1 MVQLQVESSELN
13 GMHMH
18 LWETDKFKTITLLL
32 MAKAP
37 LDEETLTAKALIPHI
52 LQGGT
57 TTYKNRKQLK
67 QKLDDMYGATFSTDV
82 QKKGEQ
88 QVMTFR
94 IDIAADRFL
103 STATPLIKE
112 AINLLHHI
120 LYEPK
125 VENDGFQT
133 TVVEQEKRSLK
144 QRIDSIYDDK
154 MRYAN
159 VRITE
164 EMFNGE
170 AYGLPAYGRVDD
182 LNNLDEKKI
191 YDVYKNMLANDRF
204 DLFVIGAFDKEE
216 VTNTVKQLFTETR
229 AQQAPTPAAVKSKA
243 VQAVKTVHDKQ
254 KVKQGKLHMG
264 FRTHTTFSD
273 EAYEAAQVGNAIF
286 GGFPSSKLFINV
298 REKESLAYYAAS
310 RIESHK
316 GVLMVMS
323 GIEFDKYDRAVEII
337 KEQAEAMKAGDFTA
351 EDVEQA
357 KGMLINQ
364 ALEAIDTPRGF
375 AELTYH
381 EVVANYAKSIEE
393 RIEGI
398 RAVTKE
404 SVVAAVNKWELD
416 TIYFLKGEDEAN
428 EAN

>member
-1 MVQLQVESSELN
+1 MVQLQVESSEHN

-32 MAKAP
+32 MTKAP
-37 LDEETLTAKALIPHI
+37 LDEKTLTAKALIPHI

-57 TTYKNRKQLK
+57 TIYKNRKQLK
-67 QKLDDMYGATFSTDV
+67 QKLDDMYGATFSSDV

-112 AINLLHHI
+112 AMELLHHI
-120 LYEPK
+120 VYQPK
-125 VENDGFQT
+125 LENNAFQT

-154 MRYAN
+154 MRFAN

-170 AYGLPAYGRVDD
+170 AYGLPAYGRIDD
-182 LNNLDEKKI
+182 LKDLDPKKI
-191 YDVYKNMLANDRF
+191 YDVYQSMLVDDRF
-204 DLFVIGAFDKEE
+204 DLFVIGAFDKQE
-216 VTNTVKQLFTETR
+216 VTETVKNLFTEQR
-229 AQQAPTPAAVKSKA
+229 GSVSEHPASSKSKP
-243 VQAVKTVHDKQ
+243 VESVRVVHDKQ

-273 EAYEAAQVGNAIF
+273 ASYEAAQVGNAIF

-337 KEQAEAMKAGDFTA
+337 NEQAEAMKAGDFSE

-381 EVVANYAKSIEE
+381 EVVADHAKSIEA

-398 RAVTKE
+398 RAVTKD
-404 SVVAAVNKWELD
+404 SVVEAVKKWELD
-416 TIYFLKGEDEAN
+416 TIYFLKGEGESDETN
-428 EAN
+428 